1 MSHDNLACSFLPQ
14 HQYFRAQQTDFGG
27 PSQSVSGC
35 EARPYMIKLAI
46 PAFQSG
52 KREGAPSPDVE
63 IN

>member
-1 MSHDNLACSFLPQ
+1 MIIFSTASIFSGTT
-14 HQYFRAQQTDFGG
+14 TDFGG

-46 PAFQSG
+46 PAFQNG
-52 KREGAPSPDVE
+52 KREGAPSPGVE